1 MSDCERSWELEI
13 YREGRLGPKDAR
25 SFERH
30 LKACSECKFRSECCE
45 RLRVLGG
52 AIGQDGPNELT
63 MRRLRTR
70 ILRDVATGATPRKPR
85 AWARVAMA
93 AGIALAVGGGAVW
106 LVDGKSA
113 PKVATPV
120 AATAT
125 TLQGAAP
132 VEGLAGTIAAVAEA
146 RWTQARRDGV
156 ERVTLDEGTLAVHVR
171 PQRLGERFLVV
182 MPDGELEVR
191 GTTFEVTVAG
201 GATTRVTVDEG
212 VVELRLRG
220 RDAVRLERGGVWTPP
235 APVTANTPEKGTPPK
250 AVPSVLPVPPPDDGA
265 SAYSSAVDL
274 LRAGRGD
281 DAAAAFHAF
290 ILAHPA
296 APQAEDA
303 SYLEAV
309 ALARAGRVDAAG
321 LAAEHHLARFPAS
334 FHRKEAAILVA
345 RAATQRADCSRV
357 RAVLAPWL
365 ASPDADVR
373 AALGSCQAP

>member
-30 LKACSECKFRSECCE
+30 LKACSECKYRNESFE

-52 AIGQDGPNELT
+52 AISQDGPNELT

-70 ILRDVATGATPRKPR
+70 ILRDVATGATPREPR
-85 AWARVAMA
+85 GWTRVAMA
-93 AGIALAVGGGAVW
+93 ASIALAVGGGAVW
-106 LVDGKSA
+106 LVDGKRA
-113 PKVATPV
+113 PKVAAPV
-120 AATAT
+120 AATT
-125 TLQGAAP
+125 TAQGAAP
-132 VEGLAGTIAAVAEA
+132 VEALAGTVAPVADA
-146 RWTQARRDGV
+146 RWTQARHDGV
-156 ERVTLDEGTLAVHVR
+156 ERVTLDDGTLAVHVR

-201 GATTRVTVDEG
+201 GATTRVRVDEG

-220 RDAVRLERGGVWTPP
+220 RDVVRLERGGAWTPP
-235 APVTANTPEKGTPPK
+235 APVTANAPEKATPPR
-250 AVPSVLPVPPPDDGA
+250 AVPSVLPVPAPDDGA

-321 LAAEHHLARFPAS
+321 LAADHHLASFPAS

-345 RAATQRADCSRV
+345 RAAIQRADCSRA
-357 RAVLAPWL
+357 RGVLAPWL

-373 AALGSCQAP
+373 AALGSCPAP

>member
-30 LKACSECKFRSECCE
+30 LKACSECKSRSECYE
-45 RLRVLGG
+45 RLRVLAG

-70 ILRDVATGATPRKPR
+70 ILRDVATGATPREPR
-85 AWARVAMA
+85 AWTRVAMA
-93 AGIALAVGGGAVW
+93 AGLALAVGGGAVW
-106 LVDGKSA
+106 LVDGKRA
-113 PKVATPV
+113 PKVAAPV
-120 AATAT
+120 AATTAA
-125 TLQGAAP
+125 QGAAP
-132 VEGLAGTIAAVAEA
+132 VDRMAGTVAAMADA

-156 ERVTLDEGTLAVHVR
+156 ERVTLDDGTLTVHVR
-171 PQRLGERFLVV
+171 PQRFGERFLVV

-191 GTTFEVTVAG
+191 GTTFAVTVAG
-201 GATTRVTVDEG
+201 GATTRVRVDEG
-212 VVELRLRG
+212 VVELRLQG
-220 RDAVRLERGGVWTPP
+220 RDPVRLERGGVWTPP
-235 APVTANTPEKGTPPK
+235 APVTANTPEKATPPRVV
-250 AVPSVLPVPPPDDGA
+250 ASVLPVPAPDDGA

-290 ILAHPA
+290 ILAHPS

-321 LAAEHHLARFPAS
+321 LAADHHLARFPAS

-345 RAATQRADCSRV
+345 RAASQRADCTRA

-365 ASPDADVR
+365 ASPDSDVR